1 VSVIPYCM
9 LLRRGQAGPCK
20 LTHFLTLLH
29 HDVCAL
35 LLRCVLDKING
46 GMHWRHVWMPIV
58 FGGSF
63 VFIES

>member
-1 VSVIPYCM
+1 
-9 LLRRGQAGPCK
+9 
-20 LTHFLTLLH
+20 LTLLH